1 MMNTVSSL
9 AAYIFNIEYY
19 DDPNIEISRDEI
31 QIRHNEAN
39 IFISAANDLIERLF
53 QTDATDE
60 TEIMTIFYDV
70 GKQYFGEDKKQ
81 LFRFFA
87 LLYMVVWGKTAGP
100 RFGVFANLFG
110 KNEFATLIRDRLSA
124 SINWIG

>member
-1 MMNTVSSL
+1 MNITSSL
-9 AAYIFNIEYY
+9 SAYFFNIEYY

-31 QIRHNEAN
+31 QIRHNEAGV
-39 IFISAANDLIERLF
+39 FISAANDLIDRLEKTEADNE
-53 QTDATDE
+53 TD
-60 TEIMTIFYDV
+60 IMTIFYDI

-87 LLYMVVWGKTAGP
+87 LLYMVIWGKTVGP
-100 RFGVFANLFG
+100 RFGVFAILFG
-110 KNEFATLIRDRLSA
+110 KNEFVALIRDRLSA